1 MLEVTPLNALPQNA
15 VTAVPKA
22 DEIERKSERETRA
35 RGRVGQKADQR
46 QAHALSSNGH
56 AGPGGQKGQNLDV
69 TG

>member
-35 RGRVGQKADQR
+35 RARVGQRTD
-46 QAHALSSNGH
+46 AHQTHAPSSDGH
-56 AGPGGQKGQNLDV
+56 AGTGGQKGQNLDV
-69 TG
+69 TA